1 MSYVPGDKSVDPKI
15 HFEAGMKDL
24 TRFDKVRLI
33 NIIGSI
39 QYGTLYSIVYF
50 IVGITLHII
59 FPPLIKGQPLLNLF
73 FWILLQCLV
82 LVIVSFYV
90 DKFIE
95 AIPGIASFFPSFFDF
110 NELLVKG
117 FIPYGVSEYKGN
129 MASNIVLIGTQVNL
143 LNKVAYL
150 TQEVAKQYFE

>member
-1 MSYVPGDKSVDPKI
+1 MSYVPGDKSEDPKV
-15 HFEAGMKDL
+15 HFEAGMKDVFRL
-24 TRFDKVRLI
+24 DKVRFI
-33 NIIGSI
+33 NISGSI
-39 QYGTLYSIVYF
+39 QYGILYSIAYF
-50 IVGITLHII
+50 IVGVALHVI
-59 FPPLIKGQPLLNLF
+59 FPPLVKGIPLLNLF
-73 FWILLQCLV
+73 GWILLQCLV

-95 AIPGIASFFPSFFDF
+95 AIPGFASFFPNFFDF
-110 NELLVKG
+110 PKLLAKG

-150 TQEVAKQYFE
+150 TQEVASRYL